1 MTSLPPL
8 EPTVSQLNAL
18 SVESLVYEK
27 QRLENS
33 LFHLIRSNEDMKEFD
48 ENDKDFQLAI
58 KENEDLIERHREKI
72 KIIQDL
78 LKERQQHG
86 NNCIAI
92 GHVEAVQDANT
103 RENSNV
109 DTPINVQNTRE
120 NNNVDAPPINVQD
133 EEVEEPE
140 DGIYL

>member
-8 EPTVSQLNAL
+8 EPTISQLHTL
-18 SVESLVYEK
+18 SAESLIYEK

-33 LFHLIRSNEDMKEFD
+33 IFHLNRSNEDMKEFD

-58 KENEDLIERHREKI
+58 KENEDLIARHREKI

-78 LKERQQHG
+78 LKERQQQNG
-86 NNCIAI
+86 NTCISA
-92 GHVEAVQDANT
+92 ESLVQNVT
-103 RENSNV
+103 NSNSIQQAV
-109 DTPINVQNTRE
+109 NTQQE
-120 NNNVDAPPINVQD
+120 TLSTTTDIQIDDNTFNNTQD
-133 EEVEEPE
+133 ESE

>member
-8 EPTVSQLNAL
+8 EPTISQLDAL
-18 SVESLVYEK
+18 SVESLIYEK

-33 LFHLIRSNEDMKEFD
+33 IFHLNRSNEDMKEFD

-58 KENEDLIERHREKI
+58 KENEDLIARHREKI

-78 LKERQQHG
+78 LKERQQNG
-86 NNCIAI
+86 NNCITI
-92 GHVEAVQDANT
+92 EHTTQTVQDANT
-103 RENSNV
+103 QENHNVNASN
-109 DTPINVQNTRE
+109 NVQN
-120 NNNVDAPPINVQD
+120 
-133 EEVEEPE
+133 EEIEESE